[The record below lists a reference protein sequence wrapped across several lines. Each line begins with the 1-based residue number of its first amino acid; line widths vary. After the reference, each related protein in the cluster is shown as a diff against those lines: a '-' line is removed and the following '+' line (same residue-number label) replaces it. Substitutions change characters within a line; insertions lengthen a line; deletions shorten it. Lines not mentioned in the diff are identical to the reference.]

1 MPKEEMVP
9 DEKEK
14 LQIEDTEKED
24 VKELIESG
32 SNSDNDNDDDNEAP
46 ILEPDEVVLE
56 PVPAETH
63 KNAATLSDFAQLGP
77 YLYLILIVIECS
89 TLTSLSSMVYM
100 VYAGYKP
107 SLIPSCNLSQYNNF
121 TSPNGCN
128 LLGLYRNESTAC
140 RPSLSYQFYS
150 VNVEFNMLCE
160 DGKAVKNS
168 ITYQM
173 VGVLIGAFVFG
184 QISDMF
190 GRKRVRKIRVHQ
202 KFTSFFQVLIIVLLG
217 ISIFSLLTANVGNFV
232 QFLMTR
238 IAVGFFTGGLSAVQ
252 GVFLIENIPK
262 RHRMWVNTI
271 VTWSPNYIF
280 FPLIAYL
287 CYTWRKL
294 SLFTSGIS
302 LLACILLAFTFES
315 PRWMI
320 QKGRISEARNAI
332 AKIRKINGDTN
343 EVDAAHIEEI
353 LADEEKMYANKHK
366 SSGKKYTF
374 YHIVCTKTYLIWT
387 LTLCYGVI
395 SASLINYGLLF
406 NIETLSGSLFWNS
419 SLYGIVRW
427 STNCFVGSSDYFIPK
442 FGRKTLHLVAVVF
455 IVVAVIT
462 ISILYTIGGQNDYNL
477 YIRYITIAV
486 TAIASQL
493 SLTKMM
499 TCSELF
505 PTAIRNVAISA
516 VSICSRAGV
525 ALSPQLFYL
534 ADIKLILPYIVVA
547 TLCMIDLVVFQ
558 LNVPET
564 KNKTLENHLPPK
576 SERLFYRRKKNKSAD
591 HIALTSTSNYTS

>member
-190 GRKRVRKIRVHQ
+190 GRKR
-202 KFTSFFQVLIIVLLG
+202 VLIIVLLG

-486 TAIASQL
+486 TAIASQV
-493 SLTKMM
+493 TK
-499 TCSELF
+499 F
-505 PTAIRNVAISA
+505 
-516 VSICSRAGV
+516 
-525 ALSPQLFYL
+525 
-534 ADIKLILPYIVVA
+534 
-547 TLCMIDLVVFQ
+547 
-558 LNVPET
+558 
-564 KNKTLENHLPPK
+564 
-576 SERLFYRRKKNKSAD
+576 
-591 HIALTSTSNYTS
+591 